1 MQAENNKNSEEQFSV
16 QSDFGNNP
24 QEINQQS

>member
-1 MQAENNKNSEEQFSV
+1 MQAENNKNSEGQFSMH
-16 QSDFGNNP
+16 SELENNP